1 MSASENVGSSIN
13 MPRVVSAVTPRT
25 LAVLDVRQS
34 VDLSSA
40 LRQYAGVL
48 RKDAA
53 MYSSHG
59 NDPLAENTLRTADTF
74 ERLSEVVFAT
84 SIAITEAP

>member
-1 MSASENVGSSIN
+1 MSVGDNVGSSIN

-25 LAVLDVRQS
+25 LAVFDVPQS
-34 VDLSSA
+34 VEMSTA
-40 LRQYAGVL
+40 LRRHAAEL
-48 RKDAA
+48 RKNAA

-74 ERLSEVVFAT
+74 ERLGELVFAT